1 MERAPLRPVPG
12 RPNEPVADADAVNRV
27 ASALPGLGDR
37 ERAVLGLVV
46 LAGRPRA
53 EVGRRLG
60 LDDEGIRAALARAR
74 KELRRA
80 VAPLAGSGWCERA
93 ERLISDRLDGGLDD
107 RSAARLDVH
116 LRNCPRCVEHERR
129 LVQAT
134 DALIAG
140 VVPLPALQRPA
151 SAPAAAPAAPPASS
165 GERAPGGPAPDG
177 RPGTAPL
184 TWRALLVVAVVLAML
199 ALALAVAVALGA
211 SL

>member
-1 MERAPLRPVPG
+1 MLPPMERAPLRPVPG
-12 RPNEPVADADAVNRV
+12 RPSGPVADADAVDRV
-27 ASALPGLGDR
+27 TSAVPGIGER
-37 ERAVLGLVV
+37 ESAALGLVT

-53 EVGRRLG
+53 EVARRLG
-60 LDDEGIRAALARAR
+60 LDDEELGAALARAR
-74 KELRRA
+74 KELRRV

-93 ERLISDRLDGGLDD
+93 ERLISDRLDGDLDE

-134 DALIAG
+134 DALVAG
-140 VVPLPALQRPA
+140 VVPIPAL
-151 SAPAAAPAAPPASS
+151 AAPQPEARPAPPA
-165 GERAPGGPAPDG
+165 PAPTPQAEPPVE
-177 RPGTAPL
+177 REPASL